1 MNKMMS
7 REREF
12 YAAYNELAKEAKWSD
27 LTKKQQA
34 GWRDVAY
41 EERKRLD
48 LHAELMAQQIR
59 DERREMREEYYQHR
73 HRAEKALETL
83 LSVMEDLLVN
93 NTPEAR
99 ERAAHAMTAAQLGRE
114 TATNIYKT
122 VSTGQREGAR
132 GADTPYDPPA
142 GMNGPTE

>member
-1 MNKMMS
+1 MNRIIP
-7 REREF
+7 RERELH
-12 YAAYNELAKEAKWSD
+12 AAYNDFAKEAKWSD
-27 LTKKQQA
+27 LTRKQQG

-99 ERAAHAMTAAQLGRE
+99 ERAAHAMTAAYMGRD
-114 TATNIYKT
+114 AAAVIYKT
-122 VSTGQREGAR
+122 LDGS
-132 GADTPYDPPA
+132 
-142 GMNGPTE
+142 